1 MNKIFAPFLPP
12 WVETGLQPAFYD
24 MESGTVLQQTA
35 RMYAKVQQLTRLFNE
50 LSEETKTTVEEYI
63 AKFDVLEGKFVELK
77 EFVEDYFD
85 NLDVQEEINNKL
97 DQMAEDG
104 VLKEIMQPYFDM
116 LASTYTI
123 NEITVEQGK
132 HTEDGKSTDYW
143 ITHIPHL
150 DNDGNII
157 PLKHGTADDA
167 MQAADITSSET
178 ALSYAHRKNATLCV
192 NASIYDANSES
203 AYYKRPVGPIIVDG
217 TLVSNFPIPET
228 STRTYI
234 LGIKEDNSMEVF
246 APETTPLELEQAGVV
261 NTIVAFDQV
270 IEDGVIT
277 GTYTQTPYSWQ
288 LLGQNTD
295 TLDIYIFTCN
305 GGNIGSQPGIKLADA
320 CQYLLDKGCDF
331 AYRLDQ
337 GGSTTTVY
345 NGTMLN
351 MMIDDYGRAV
361 RKVPD
366 FIYFGKPVVSNA
378 DIAESEIRS
387 NAGDTKNLVDSL
399 RNKIRYPNEMISSR
413 LDFYYPNL
421 RQSSGNGALTFAYSK
436 NNVAD
441 GAIVF
446 SPDNRPKSLN
456 IYDATTDT
464 TVATIDGKNEKI
476 SLNTKDLATIWA
488 KQTPETASTSIDNI
502 LTTCIKYIPANSTA
516 SNVPYNTRPFFL
528 ITIADNAGTTQAYQI
543 ALALTGYF
551 GSDAQY
557 NPMIRYRNAGTWGA
571 WKAVT
576 LS

>member
-1 MNKIFAPFLPP
+1 MDKIFAPFLPP
-12 WVETGLQPAFYD
+12 WAETGLQPAFYD
-24 MESGTVLQQTA
+24 VESGTVLQQTA

-50 LSEETKTTVEEYI
+50 LSEETQETVEEYI
-63 AKFDVLEGKFVELK
+63 TKFIELK
-77 EFVEDYFD
+77 DFVDDYFD

-143 ITHIPHL
+143 ITHIPHT
-150 DNDGNII
+150 DSDGNII
-157 PLKHGTADDA
+157 SIKHGTADDVMTA
-167 MQAADITSSET
+167 SLSSTENG
-178 ALSYAHRKNATLCV
+178 LSFAHRKNATMCV
-192 NASIYDANSES
+192 NASIYDADSDS
-203 AYYKRPVGPIIVDG
+203 AYYKKPVGPIIVDG
-217 TLVSNFPIPET
+217 TLVANNPIPES

-234 LGIKEDNSMEVF
+234 LGIKEDNSMQVF
-246 APETTPLELEQAGVV
+246 APNTTALELEQNGVV
-261 NTIVAFDQV
+261 NSVVAFDQV

-288 LLGQNTD
+288 LLGQNTN

-351 MMIDDYGRAV
+351 MMIDDYGRSV

-366 FIYFGKPVVSNA
+366 FLYFSKSLVNNA
-378 DIAESEIRS
+378 DIAESEIRN
-387 NAGDTKNLVDSL
+387 NAGDTKSLVDSL

-436 NNVAD
+436 NNTAD

-488 KQTPETASTSIDNI
+488 KQTPETVSTSIDNI

-551 GSDAQY
+551 GSDATY
-557 NPMIRYRNAGTWGA
+557 NPMIRYRNSGTWGA
-571 WKAVT
+571 WKTVT

>member
-12 WVETGLQPAFYD
+12 WAETGLQPAFYD
-24 MESGTVLQQTA
+24 VESGTVLQQTA
-35 RMYAKVQQLTRLFNE
+35 RMYDKVNQLTRLFNE
-50 LSEETKTTVEEYI
+50 LSEETQETVEEYI
-63 AKFDVLEGKFVELK
+63 SKFTELYNYVHD
-77 EFVEDYFD
+77 FFD
-85 NLDVQEEINNKL
+85 NLDVQEEVNKKL
-97 DQMAEDG
+97 DEMAEDG
-104 VLKEIMQPYFDM
+104 VLKELMEPYFSD
-116 LASTYTI
+116 LSYTYAI
-123 NEITVEQGK
+123 NEITVTRGYHVENGK
-132 HTEDGKSTDYW
+132 GTEYW
-143 ITHIPHL
+143 ITHIPHE
-150 DNDGNII
+150 DSDGNII
-157 PLKHGTADDA
+157 KIKHGTADDVMTA
-167 MQAADITSSET
+167 SLSSTET

-192 NASIYDANSES
+192 NASIYDSNSES
-203 AYYKRPVGPIIVDG
+203 AYYKKPVGPIIVDG
-217 TLVSNFPIPET
+217 TLVSNNPIPES

-246 APETTPLELEQAGVV
+246 APSTTALELEQNGVV
-261 NTIVAFDQV
+261 NSVVAFDQV

-277 GTYTQTPYSWQ
+277 GTYTNTPYSWQ

-295 TLDIYIFTCN
+295 TKDIYIFTCN

-320 CQYLLDKGCDF
+320 CQYLVDEGCDF

-337 GGSTTTVY
+337 GGSTTTVH
-345 NGTMLN
+345 NGSMIN
-351 MMIDDYGRAV
+351 MMIDDYGRSV

-366 FIYFGKPVVSNA
+366 FLYFSKDLKNNA
-378 DIAESEIRS
+378 DIAESDIR
-387 NAGDTKNLVDSL
+387 NNVGDTKNLVDSL

-436 NNVAD
+436 NNTAD

-488 KQTPETASTSIDNI
+488 KQTPETTSTSIDNI

-551 GSDAQY
+551 GSDATY
-557 NPMIRYRNAGTWGA
+557 NPMIRYRNNGTWGA
-571 WKAVT
+571 WKTVT

>member
-1 MNKIFAPFLPP
+1 MENDTPRRMPNVPPFVKFVCANVPMVFDDSLSYYEALCAL
-12 WVETGLQPAFYD
+12 WKY
-24 MESGTVLQQTA
+24 
-35 RMYAKVQQLTRLFNE
+35 VQGMTDVINNNATLEEEYIEKFNE
-50 LSEETKTTVEEYI
+50 LSG
-63 AKFDVLEGKFVELK
+63 KFDELK
-77 EFVEDYFD
+77 TYVETYFD

-97 DQMAEDG
+97 DAMAEDG
-104 VLKEIMQPYFDM
+104 TLKEIMQPYFDN
-116 LASTYTI
+116 LAYTYTI
-123 NEITVEQGK
+123 NEITIEQGK

-150 DNDGNII
+150 DSEGNII
-157 PLKHGTADDA
+157 PIKHGTADDA
-167 MQAADITSSET
+167 MLAADITSSET
-178 ALSYAHRKNATLCV
+178 ALSFAHRKNATLCV
-192 NASIYDANSES
+192 NASIYDANTASP
-203 AYYKRPVGPIIVDG
+203 YFKKPVGPIIVDG
-217 TLVSNFPIPET
+217 TLVSNFPIPDT

-351 MMIDDYGRAV
+351 MMIDDYGRTV

-366 FIYFGKPVVSNA
+366 FLYFAKPLVNNA

-387 NAGDTKNLVDSL
+387 NAGDTKSLVDSL

-441 GAIVF
+441 GAMVF

-456 IYDATTDT
+456 LYDATTDT
-464 TVATIDGKNEKI
+464 TVATIDGLNEKI
-476 SLNTKDLATIWA
+476 SFMGKDVATIYA
-488 KQTPETASTSIDNI
+488 KTVKEAANYNIDNI
-502 LTTCIKYIPANSTA
+502 FVTSIKFIPPNATVN
-516 SNVPYNTRPFFL
+516 PPFNTRPYLL
-528 ITIADNAGTTQAYQI
+528 ITLADDSGTTQAYQI

-551 GSDAQY
+551 GSDATY
-557 NPMIRYRNAGTWGA
+557 NPQIRYRNAGTWGA

-576 LS
+576 IS